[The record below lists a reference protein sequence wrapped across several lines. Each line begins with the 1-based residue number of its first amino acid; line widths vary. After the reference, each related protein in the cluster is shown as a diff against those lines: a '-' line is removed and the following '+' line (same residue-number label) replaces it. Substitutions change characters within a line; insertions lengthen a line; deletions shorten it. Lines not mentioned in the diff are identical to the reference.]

1 MQEHCISVLKKM
13 PRKVG
18 PSDTAQFS
26 ITLPSQA
33 VAMMKELETS
43 GLYGSSRAEVAR
55 GLILA
60 QLTYLA
66 GQGIVELKK
75 GGQ

>member
-1 MQEHCISVLKKM
+1 MQEHCISVLTM
-13 PRKVG
+13 PRKAG

-26 ITLPSQA
+26 ITLPAQA
-33 VAMMKELETS
+33 VAMMKELEAS

-60 QLTYLA
+60 QLTLLA
-66 GQGIVELKK
+66 GQGIVELKRSNK
-75 GGQ
+75 